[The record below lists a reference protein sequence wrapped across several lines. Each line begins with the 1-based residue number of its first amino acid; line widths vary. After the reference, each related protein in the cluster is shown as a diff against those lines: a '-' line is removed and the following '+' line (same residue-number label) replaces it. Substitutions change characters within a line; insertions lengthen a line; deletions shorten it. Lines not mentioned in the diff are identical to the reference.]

1 MILRKCLILS
11 LVILFTSLNIVV
23 GQNMSSKTNPDQT
36 IFVWGGDINKRFVQ
50 YVADLTQ
57 KSLPKICYLPTASAD
72 NADNIKNWES
82 ICKSLAID
90 PYILKVWVN
99 SKTDTVS
106 FEEILLN
113 MDAIVVGGGNTLN
126 MMGIW
131 EAQGIDKIMQKALRK
146 SIILAGGS
154 AGSICW
160 FQSGE

>member
-1 MILRKCLILS
+1 MFDLVFGNIIHILKYSCRAKY
-11 LVILFTSLNIVV
+11 VK
-23 GQNMSSKTNPDQT
+23 QNKSVPNY
-36 IFVWGGDINKRFVQ
+36 ICRGGDINKRFVQ

-146 SIILAGGS
+146 V
-154 AGSICW
+154 
-160 FQSGE
+160 